1 MQLLQLKAAT
11 VLLPLLVVR
20 PPTTPPR
27 AHVCVCAPI
36 DVGPPAADQNAVDL
50 DAAAALATPQG
61 LHDVDAAATLATPHD
76 LDDVD
81 AAAVLAT
88 RRWIKEVVIRLGLCP
103 YASDVYHTD
112 GQIRYVVSHATSDEE
127 LIDDFFQEAV
137 LLLDSPSDEL
147 ATTMLAAPLY
157 EGGIEPYYSL
167 YEWLVDILEDED
179 EEILQNQVQPAFFHP
194 EWTFAGVDQEEAIHF
209 EKRAPYPVINLLR
222 RAQLDEA
229 VQKGLDRGVIVNK
242 QIAEHNAAALTR
254 EGYSALE
261 ACFRALH
268 ERH

>member
-1 MQLLQLKAAT
+1 MQLKAAAA

-20 PPTTPPR
+20 PPAAPPR
-27 AHVCVCAPI
+27 AHVCACGPI
-36 DVGPPAADQNAVDL
+36 DVGPPAADQTAVNV
-50 DAAAALATPQG
+50 DAAAARAVQEG
-61 LHDVDAAATLATPHD
+61 LDEVHAATVPATTQD
-76 LDDVD
+76 LDDMD
-81 AAAVLAT
+81 AAAVLAI

-112 GQIRYVVSHATSDEE
+112 GQIRYVVSHATSDEQ
-127 LIDDFFQEAV
+127 LVDDFFQEAA
-137 LLLDSPSDEL
+137 LLLDSPSAEL

-157 EGGIEPYYSL
+157 DGGIERYYAL
-167 YEWLVDILEDED
+167 YEWLVDLLEGEE

-194 EWTFAGVDQEEAIHF
+194 DWTFAGVDQQEAIHF

-242 QIAEHNAAALTR
+242 QIAEHNAAALER